1 MNALSVMI
9 YDIFLKTLY
18 RKKKKNVFM
27 IFYISY
33 KSYVKIII
41 LKIAL
46 KESVNKMVKKT
57 ISV

>member
-18 RKKKKNVFM
+18 RKKQTVFM

-41 LKIAL
+41 LKIDL